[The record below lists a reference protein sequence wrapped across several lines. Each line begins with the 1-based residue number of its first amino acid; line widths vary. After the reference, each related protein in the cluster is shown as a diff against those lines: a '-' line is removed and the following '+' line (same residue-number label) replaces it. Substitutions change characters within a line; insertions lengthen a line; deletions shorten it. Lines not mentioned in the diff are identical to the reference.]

1 MSDRNYNFN
10 AFIKKKKK
18 KEPAAKDE
26 SQPNN
31 CQADDLIPLLS

>member
-10 AFIKKKKK
+10 ALLKKKK
-18 KEPAAKDE
+18 KEPAAKDK

-31 CQADDLIPLLS
+31 CQADNLIPLLS